1 MFYSILTRL
10 GLASKSAQFYFVHF
24 ATLSQKYSAFEIFVK
39 RISQFTNFII

>member
-10 GLASKSAQFYFVHF
+10 GLAPKSAQFYFVHF

>member
-10 GLASKSAQFYFVHF
+10 GLAPKSAQFICDF